1 MPESLAPAAGVS
13 QNQPSPVR
21 PRTGP
26 RLGRRTGRIPAGA
39 GPRDR
44 RDFRATAWGY
54 LFVLPALLVF
64 GVWTIFPTFYTFY
77 ISLWHWNEF
86 DISLS
91 KYVGLA
97 NYRQLFQQGDPSFL
111 DAFGHSLYFTVGMV
125 LGGTAIALG
134 FALLVQRGGRLLAL
148 SRLGFYLPHATPLIA
163 SSLVWG
169 MIFDPRFGLLNY
181 GLDKLHL
188 PTSQWLYSPGSSMPA
203 VIVYSLWHEVG
214 FITLVFIGGLAVI
227 SDEYGEAARVDGCGP
242 WREFWYITWPQL
254 RPVTTFVV
262 LITTIG
268 SLQAFTQFYELRG
281 AGNST
286 VTLSLLIF
294 LNADGQSPTLGYA
307 AAAATVLFAI
317 TVLFS
322 LVRRRTSVGGGAV
335 AS

>member
-1 MPESLAPAAGVS
+1 VPESLAPSLGVTQNPTNRAGL
-13 QNQPSPVR
+13 PERRTR
-21 PRTGP
+21 PR
-26 RLGRRTGRIPAGA
+26 RGA
-39 GPRDR
+39 
-44 RDFRATAWGY
+44 RDFRRTWWGY
-54 LFVLPALLVF
+54 VFVLPALLTF
-64 GVWTIFPTFYTFY
+64 AVWTIFPTIYTFY
-77 ISLWHWNEF
+77 ISLWHWNQY
-86 DISLS
+86 DIALS
-91 KYVGLA
+91 RYVGLA

-111 DAFGHSLYFTVGMV
+111 GAFGHSVYFTAGMV
-125 LGGTAIALG
+125 LGGTALSLA

-148 SRLGFYLPHATPLIA
+148 SRLGLYLPHATPLIA

-203 VIVYSLWHEVG
+203 VIVYSLWHELG
-214 FITLVFIGGLAVI
+214 FLTLVFIGGLAVI

-262 LITTIG
+262 VLTTIG

-281 AGNST
+281 AGSST
-286 VTLSLLIF
+286 VTLSFLIF
-294 LNADGQSPTLGYA
+294 LNAAGQSPELGYA
-307 AAAATVLFAI
+307 AAVAVVLFAV

-322 LVRRRTSVGGGAV
+322 LVRRRTSVGGAGAV
-335 AS
+335 

>member
-1 MPESLAPAAGVS
+1 MPESVAPSLGVS
-13 QNQPSPVR
+13 QSPQNPAQSGGRIR
-21 PRTGP
+21 PRG
-26 RLGRRTGRIPAGA
+26 
-39 GPRDR
+39 GPRDFR
-44 RDFRATAWGY
+44 RTWWGY
-54 LFVLPALLVF
+54 LFVLPALAIF
-64 GVWTIFPTFYTFY
+64 GVWTIFPTIYTFY
-77 ISLWHWNEF
+77 ISLWHWNQY
-86 DISLS
+86 DIALS

-111 DAFGHSLYFTVGMV
+111 AAFGHSLYFTAGMV
-125 LGGTAIALG
+125 VGGTAFALA

-148 SRLGFYLPHATPLIA
+148 SRLGLYLPHATPLIA

-181 GLDKLHL
+181 ALDKAHL

-203 VIVYSLWHEVG
+203 LIVYSLWHELG
-214 FITLVFIGGLAVI
+214 FLTLVFIGGLAVI
-227 SDEYGEAARVDGCGP
+227 SEEFGEAARVDGCGP

-268 SLQAFTQFYELRG
+268 SLQAFTQFYQLRG
-281 AGNST
+281 AGSST

-294 LNADGQSPTLGYA
+294 LNAAGQAPALGYA
-307 AAAATVLFAI
+307 AAAAVVLFAV

-322 LVRRRTSVGGGAV
+322 LVRRRTSVGGTGA
-335 AS
+335 A